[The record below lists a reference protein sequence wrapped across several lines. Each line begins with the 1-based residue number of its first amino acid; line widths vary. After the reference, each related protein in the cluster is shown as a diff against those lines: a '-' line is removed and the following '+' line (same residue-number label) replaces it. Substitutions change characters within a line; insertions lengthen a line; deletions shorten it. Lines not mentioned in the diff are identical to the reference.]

1 MALSRPLLLT
11 LVGAMLMAATFLA
24 ARGARTAA
32 QPAAQA
38 AAVVPAP
45 AQGKAAGKPDVAKKT
60 KDRDNGKARADKTK
74 NGGAPA
80 AKPKPKPAT
89 PPAAA
94 VATVP
99 GVPASVARALSRKQ
113 VLVLFF
119 RQRAADDSA
128 TAAAVK
134 GVRGTKGVAVFQAP
148 ITKLAKYR
156 GVVSG
161 LGIAQ
166 APAVVVVDRS
176 RQAQIIEGF
185 VDPASLKQ
193 IVKDAR

>member
-1 MALSRPLLLT
+1 
-11 LVGAMLMAATFLA
+11 MAATFLA

-80 AKPKPKPAT
+80 AKPKPKPKPAT

-119 RQRAADDSA
+119 RQGAADDSA

>member
-32 QPAAQA
+32 ETTAQT
-38 AAVVPAP
+38 AAVAP
-45 AQGKAAGKPDVAKKT
+45 TPTQGKTAGKPDGSKKT
-60 KDRDNGKARADKTK
+60 KARDGGKSRAGKARDGA
-74 NGGAPA
+74 APA
-80 AKPKPKPAT
+80 VKPKPPT

-99 GVPASVARALSRKQ
+99 GVPASVARALSRKEI
-113 VLVLFF
+113 LVLFF

-128 TAAAVK
+128 TAAAVQ
-134 GVRGTKGVAVFQAP
+134 GVRGTKGVAVFQAS

-156 GVVSG
+156 GLVSG

-166 APAVVVVDRS
+166 APVVLVVDRS
-176 RQAQIIEGF
+176 QQARIIEGYT
-185 VDPASLKQ
+185 DPESLKQ

>member
-1 MALSRPLLLT
+1 
-11 LVGAMLMAATFLA
+11 MLMAATFLA

-32 QPAAQA
+32 EPASQA
-38 AAVVPAP
+38 AAVVPTP
-45 AQGKAAGKPDVAKKT
+45 TQGKAAGKPDAAKKA
-60 KDRDNGKARADKTK
+60 KPR
-74 NGGAPA
+74 NGGKSRAEKAKQGAAPA
-80 AKPKPKPAT
+80 AKPKPKPKPKPAA

-94 VATVP
+94 AEATVP
-99 GVPASVARALSRKQ
+99 GVPAPVARALSRKQ

-156 GVVSG
+156 GLVSG

-166 APAVVVVDRS
+166 APVVVVVDRS
-176 RQAQIIEGF
+176 RQARIIEGY

>member
-60 KDRDNGKARADKTK
+60 EDRDTAKARADKAK

-80 AKPKPKPAT
+80 AKPKPAT